1 MGENILK
8 VNLSMSWAR
17 VPNFFQLLFQKAN
30 APTFPYHDK
39 LLEILWWQHAIW
51 SKSGDNQSQRS
62 KRELVLVPLFL
73 PKGLTLYSD
82 NHRIVICG
90 CRSER
95 FCLHGALFNQIVK
108 HSTCSMST
116 HIHRLHVLSLLY
128 IANTPVFTFAPRWQ
142 WSLWVTLTH
151 NIGIQSDLR
160 EGAVPWEKKKKKR
173 TRGSRE
179 QVTRTE
185 SEHTQ
190 KKKKIKVW
198 GEVCEKSR

>member
-1 MGENILK
+1 MHQHFHTMINCWKYCGDNMPFGPK
-8 VNLSMSWAR
+8 VETISPKEAKENLSSCHFFCPRAWLCIQIITVSW
-17 VPNFFQLLFQKAN
+17 
-30 APTFPYHDK
+30 
-39 LLEILWWQHAIW
+39 
-51 SKSGDNQSQRS
+51 
-62 KRELVLVPLFL
+62 
-73 PKGLTLYSD
+73 
-82 NHRIVICG
+82 CG